1 MESKFSHLRQRD
13 TSVSMLRVK
22 MSRRRSQTQ
31 KENRERAVN
40 TRRQLEK
47 LQELE
52 MSSLDASIAVA
63 NMSTVLERTQ
73 NKANPAKVKAGEERV
88 KQLERWKERKALE
101 KEKEK
106 RERERK
112 GVFKTGL
119 YHAKDTIIPVSLPA
133 VPAASTRAKEKKAN
147 VALSQSTRVTRS
159 MKQQQ
164 PVQKP
169 LKLQD
174 PNTVTKRVQPAVE
187 RSTRTRVASVKPAA
201 TTKTKVCAVDPVPRA
216 LSTRSANRPPVL
228 AAPVMKDKAK
238 DKPAGVRT
246 TRSKP
251 NGKPVAPPS
260 GGERNCK
267 ATVGNSSHPAVS
279 EEPKLKEP
287 QVEEPQVE
295 EPQVEEPQVEEIQV
309 EEPLVEEPQ
318 VEEPEKKPPSPAP
331 CSEEEDMVVDEAP
344 ADAAP
349 AVDAVEAPSS
359 LSSFAPKGFVFQA
372 PAGLSSFK
380 FDPLTP
386 RSADAFL
393 TPSSSFN
400 LPPAPVFSVEPQTEL
415 SEPSPPKSPR
425 RSPPCASPPAV
436 LPTPGSPLESKHDVP
451 YFRSEIAN
459 ETDRLTT
466 LCVQWEAKVEDE
478 SIPEEMRDRM
488 RTAVGQARLLMKER
502 FKQFS
507 GLVDDCEF
515 SRGEKVTTCTDL
527 QGFWDMVYYQV
538 EDVNKKFDALKEA
551 EGRGWVEE
559 YKPPPRQ
566 RKAVK
571 KPQAAPA
578 KATGTNA
585 AAKSRLAA
593 VKAAMKAKQQAAE
606 AEKAAK
612 DAANAEDNPVLSSQ
626 EPQTQAMAQTLDT
639 VVFDG
644 GFFQVESPAK
654 ASGSVRRSSR
664 LSAAVLPQAS
674 PCPTYLSP
682 RRATRRSL
690 ALAQTPVHASPAQP
704 IQTPV
709 HLRLSLEETPAPK
722 SQRGTPQ
729 LSQSRRDA
737 VNTSLCFSPLREV
750 LSDDNQPEGNSA
762 KQSETVSTQEDTA
775 SVPEPGMPTHLLP
788 TIAVVEENDTPAEAI
803 NEDIPLSP
811 RLSLSPCKT
820 PPPVSQAPEPSSAL
834 SFMLTPCVTPG
845 QPPISSPNIISSP
858 AVQGPVETHQSVCHT
873 PESSI
878 VEEIPGLDFERYL
891 QPSLR
896 GSLSPRET
904 VATETSSPMA
914 VDVEME
920 SPRGA
925 TEDLLTQQEP
935 ALPAVS
941 SVLSLQSPQVQ
952 TAESALL
959 LFTPDMK
966 DRIRQ
971 SVCPSDLMVFTPPNM

>member
-1 MESKFSHLRQRD
+1 MESRFSHLRQRD

-22 MSRRRSQTQ
+22 MSRRRSQSQ

-40 TRRQLEK
+40 TRRQLAK

-52 MSSLDASIAVA
+52 MSSLDASVAVA
-63 NMSTVLERTQ
+63 NMSTILEKTQ
-73 NKANPAKVKAGEERV
+73 NKANPAKSKAVEERI

-106 RERERK
+106 REKERK

-119 YHAKDTIIPVSLPA
+119 YHPKDTTELVSLPA
-133 VPAASTRAKEKKAN
+133 VPVASTRAKEKKVN
-147 VALSQSTRVTRS
+147 VAPSQSTRVTRS
-159 MKQQQ
+159 MKQPL

-169 LKLQD
+169 LKTQD
-174 PNTVTKRVQPAVE
+174 PNTVAKRVQPAVE
-187 RSTRTRVASVKPAA
+187 RSTRTRVASVKSAPT
-201 TTKTKVCAVDPVPRA
+201 TTKTKICAVEPVVRA
-216 LSTRSANRPPVL
+216 LSTRSANRPPVP
-228 AAPVMKDKAK
+228 AAPVIKDKAK
-238 DKPAGVRT
+238 DKAADVKT
-246 TRSKP
+246 TRSRA
-251 NGKPVAPPS
+251 NGKPVPP
-260 GGERNCK
+260 
-267 ATVGNSSHPAVS
+267 H
-279 EEPKLKEP
+279 
-287 QVEEPQVE
+287 
-295 EPQVEEPQVEEIQV
+295 
-309 EEPLVEEPQ
+309 LVEKGTVKLLPALATLLSLR
-318 VEEPEKKPPSPAP
+318 SPNQRSLRWRSQRKHLPTTP
-331 CSEEEDMVVDEAP
+331 CFEEEDMVVDQPPAESAP
-344 ADAAP
+344 ASDP
-349 AVDAVEAPSS
+349 VGSPSS
-359 LSSFAPKGFVFQA
+359 LSSFAPEGFVFQA

-400 LPPAPVFSVEPQTEL
+400 LPPAPQFSDEPQTEK

-425 RSPPCASPPAV
+425 RSPPRTSPPAAP
-436 LPTPGSPLESKHDVP
+436 PTPGNPLESKHDVP

-466 LCVQWEAKVEDE
+466 LSLQWESKVEDE

-502 FKQFS
+502 FNQFS

-515 SRGEKVTTCTDL
+515 GRGEKITTCTDL

-559 YKPPPRQ
+559 HKPPPQQ
-566 RKAVK
+566 RKVVK
-571 KPQAAPA
+571 KPQTAPA
-578 KATGTNA
+578 KTTGTKA
-585 AAKSRLAA
+585 AARSRLAA

-612 DAANAEDNPVLSSQ
+612 DAAHTEDNPVLSSE
-626 EPQTQAMAQTLDT
+626 EPQHQAGAQTLDT

-654 ASGSVRRSSR
+654 PSGSVRRSSR

-674 PCPTYLSP
+674 PCSSYLSP
-682 RRATRRSL
+682 RRVTRRSL

-704 IQTPV
+704 VQTPA
-709 HLRLSLEETPAPK
+709 HLRLTLEETPASK

-729 LSQSRRDA
+729 PSQSRKDT
-737 VNTSLCFSPLREV
+737 VNTSLCFSPVKEV
-750 LSDDNQPEGNSA
+750 LSDDPQPNGNPA
-762 KQSETVSTQEDTA
+762 EPSETISTPEDPACVS
-775 SVPEPGMPTHLLP
+775 EPSMSICLLP
-788 TIAVVEENDTPAEAI
+788 TIAAVQENDKPAEAVDT
-803 NEDIPLSP
+803 NVPNSP
-811 RLSLSPCKT
+811 RLSLSPCT
-820 PPPVSQAPEPSSAL
+820 TLPPVSQAPEPSSAL
-834 SFMLTPCVTPG
+834 SFMLTPCVTPS
-845 QPPISSPNIISSP
+845 QPPISSPSIIFSP
-858 AVQGPVETHQSVCHT
+858 AVQVPVETQQSVCHT
-873 PESSI
+873 PNSSV
-878 VEEIPGLDFERYL
+878 VEEIAGLDFERYL

-896 GSLSPRET
+896 GSLSPSEM
-904 VATETSSPMA
+904 VDAELSSPRA

-920 SPRGA
+920 SPRSV
-925 TEDLLTQQEP
+925 TEDLLTQPEP

-941 SVLSLQSPQVQ
+941 SVFSLQSPQVQ
-952 TAESALL
+952 TAQSALL
-959 LFTPDMK
+959 LFTPDLN

-971 SVCPSDLMVFTPPNM
+971 SVCPSELMVFTPPNM